1 MVLLLL
7 LLSCLFLL
15 LITFVAVV
23 VNNNPL
29 RLHLLQ
35 LNSGYLQ
42 LRFNLGL
49 AEAVARITA
58 VPMNDGTFYDVE
70 LRREGRTAE
79 LSVNRQY
86 ISTATVPGTD
96 RSLDIF
102 QNGIYLGGASGVGLG
117 DGVQKVEKPFN
128 GCIRGVILDRKEL
141 PMSEGQVDENFDA
154 IYPPPSSSVSYDCWV
169 PPSGPIVP
177 PSSTPLPLFIII
189 VIALVAVLVIA
200 IVLCV
205 GIIIVTKC
213 RLNGLTKSTSG
224 VFEMREMDFIS
235 MRPEPNQISSIH
247 RSNSGSG
254 NVRVYDHEGGG
265 ERDVHNELERSSS
278 SSRSPT
284 LDSIHSEQT
293 RPLTTEMTTN
303 APNTE
308 PGLRTGTTSP
318 LPHSNEHSTVGGRM
332 QTSTTPDP
340 VFISQPSTSPSELS
354 TSITGNSS
362 MNVLSMLTAIQES
375 RSQGGKELPKTAV
388 AREPPKTAVAREPP
402 KTAVARE
409 PPKTAVA
416 REPPKT
422 APKPVV
428 MTKPILKPKP
438 KVDPEIE
445 RIWKL
450 KKAADRKVTQETNFD
465 ELCTYKEEGNQ
476 TPLSN
481 KSLESLYMINFNKSE
496 EDSSSIVENLTKPQ
510 FSHLQALLDHLNLS
524 DDDMSSA
531 GTLESRNH
539 SSYHKTPPSTAHP
552 RPPPL
557 PEKFHSSSS
566 VTVREV

>member
-1 MVLLLL
+1 
-7 LLSCLFLL
+7 
-15 LITFVAVV
+15 
-23 VNNNPL
+23 
-29 RLHLLQ
+29 
-35 LNSGYLQ
+35 
-42 LRFNLGL
+42 
-49 AEAVARITA
+49 
-58 VPMNDGTFYDVE
+58 MNDGTFYDVE

-96 RSLDIF
+96 RTLDVF
-102 QNGIYLGGASGVGLG
+102 QNGIYLGAASGVGLG
-117 DGVQKVEKPFN
+117 DGAQQVENPFS
-128 GCIRGVILDRKEL
+128 GCIRGVILDGKEL
-141 PMSEGQVDENFDA
+141 PMSEGQVDENFA
-154 IYPPPSSSVSYDCWV
+154 ASYPPPSSSVSYDCWV

-177 PSSTPLPLFIII
+177 PPSTTLPLFVII
-189 VIALVAVLVIA
+189 VITLVAVLVIA
-200 IVLCV
+200 ILLCV
-205 GIIIVTKC
+205 GIIIITKC

-235 MRPEPNQISSIH
+235 MRPELNQIASIH
-247 RSNSGSG
+247 RSTSGSG

-293 RPLTTEMTTN
+293 RPLTTERVTN
-303 APNTE
+303 GPNTQ
-308 PGLRTGTTSP
+308 PGLHTGTTSP
-318 LPHSNEHSTVGGRM
+318 LPHSDERSTVGART

-375 RSQGGKELPKTAV
+375 RSRGGKEQPKTAVAREPPKTAVAREPPKTAVAREPPKTAVAREPPKTAVAREPPKTAVARELPKTAV

-445 RIWKL
+445 RIWKM
-450 KKAADRKVTQETNFD
+450 KKAADRRVIQETNFD

-481 KSLESLYMINFNKSE
+481 KSLESLYMINNNKPE
-496 EDSSSIVENLTKPQ
+496 EDSSSVVENLTKPQ
-510 FSHLQALLDHLNLS
+510 FSHLQALLNHLNLS
-524 DDDMSSA
+524 DDDMSST
-531 GTLESRNH
+531 GTLESRNL
-539 SSYHKTPPSTAHP
+539 SSYKTPPSAAHSH
-552 RPPPL
+552 PPPL